1 MLSSPVIYLLIISIG
16 CLSSHRK
23 YNIVRQ
29 LHHPYKFVLTRSS
42 RRALSARPTIYGRD
56 DCINEFAEKILSGTT
71 ALAVVGPPFIGKTS
85 IALEVVSHPS
95 IRDRFGDHCYWI
107 PCTGITSL
115 EAFLNTFVQCVG
127 RQSLSIQFARHFLGW
142 RFVLDM
148 WQQTVIDTLAHV
160 TVPQLVVLDG
170 FEGIWDNYDLQ
181 DRADKILRAMC
192 DIPQLTLLVTM
203 RGMTVPSVVDWTYR
217 LGSLSPDA
225 ARSIFLCFNQG
236 PATNVD
242 NLLQKVGFNPTLV
255 GVLACI
261 GNEHDMRP
269 EELLDEW
276 EKNGIGLLEKFPN
289 EMREFCTSVEAS
301 LKNTME
307 KTPDIWKLLRIL
319 SMFPSGLPLTELLRI
334 APEIN
339 NVATT
344 DLPMLDPDDNLLKL
358 HSPIRSYL
366 FQFHPLDDNSI
377 HEVYSYVFKQAKM
390 RVCQPGE
397 AEFTKNVQYLATFGN
412 SIELVLLHAL
422 DRGCESAIEASLD
435 YSALLCSTKPHLP
448 IMRNAAGLARRL
460 QSKRL
465 LARCLQSL
473 GDMGRAVGKMEDNPY
488 QEAIDVFTALG
499 DIASAAYCERNLGLW
514 TNRCGYGGFDRLGRA
529 AEMFRGL
536 GDQRGEAHCLLA
548 MAEVSE
554 DPSDIR
560 RYLDKATIIFT
571 ELGDQLQIAQC
582 KRQEAH
588 ILFSQRQIQN
598 GLDLLW
604 EAAEIF
610 ELSGDEHA
618 TAECLRH
625 LGIVFHA
632 VGASE
637 LCYDILNRA
646 LDKYQ
651 RLGRVLDAAFC
662 MKNLAT
668 RYWSACRFAEAIA
681 LQEKA
686 VPIFWG
692 AAFVFGGAETRLE
705 LGMSQIAAGH
715 IGDAMLTFDI
725 ARRENLTT
733 EIALA
738 AQLSASFLKLCREA
752 QSDTARYELQRIAH
766 DKLSWM
772 TSWAHAT
779 VLIPYLDG
787 DALTLVQR
795 LN

>member
-1 MLSSPVIYLLIISIG
+1 MSIIQRHTQGGGILGYLG
-16 CLSSHRK
+16 K
-23 YNIVRQ
+23 
-29 LHHPYKFVLTRSS
+29 VLGVYPPAENTTL
-42 RRALSARPTIYGRD
+42 ALSARPTIYGRD

-95 IRDRFGDHCYWI
+95 IRDQFGDHCYWV
-107 PCTGITSL
+107 PCTGLTSL
-115 EAFLNTFVQCVG
+115 EAFLNTFVQCLG

-142 RFVLDM
+142 PFVLDT
-148 WQQTVIDTLAHV
+148 WQQTVIDTLAYV

-170 FEGIWDNYDLQ
+170 FEGIWDNYDLR
-181 DRADKILRAMC
+181 DRAEEILRAMC
-192 DIPQLTLLVTM
+192 AIPQLTLLITM

-225 ARSIFLCFNQG
+225 ARSIFLCFNHG

-276 EKNGIGLLEKFPN
+276 EKDGIGLLEKFPN
-289 EMREFCTSVEAS
+289 ELREFCSSVEAS
-301 LKNTME
+301 LKSTME
-307 KTPDIWKLLRIL
+307 TPDIWKLLRIL
-319 SMFPSGLPLTELLRI
+319 SMFPSGLPLTELLCI

-339 NVATT
+339 NVAAT
-344 DLPMLDPDDNLLKL
+344 DLPMLDPDDDLLKL

-377 HEVYSYVFKQAKM
+377 HDVYSYVFKQAKM

-397 AEFTKNVQYLATFGN
+397 AEFTENVQYLTTFGS
-412 SIELVLLHAL
+412 SIESVLLHAL

-435 YSALLCSTKPHLP
+435 YSALLCATKPHLP
-448 IMRNAAGLARRL
+448 IMRNAVGLARRL
-460 QSKRL
+460 QSTRL
-465 LARCLQSL
+465 LARCLQSM
-473 GDMGRAVGKMEDNPY
+473 GDMGRAVGKMEPENPY
-488 QEAIDVFTALG
+488 HEAIDLFTALG
-499 DIASAAYCERNLGLW
+499 DMASAAHCERNLGLW
-514 TNRCGYGGFDRLGRA
+514 TNRCGYGGFDNLRRA
-529 AEMFRGL
+529 AEMFHNL
-536 GDQRGEAHCLLA
+536 GDKRGEAQCFLA
-548 MAEVSE
+548 LAEVSK
-554 DPSDIR
+554 DASDIR
-560 RYLDKATIIFT
+560 RYLNKATIVFI

-582 KRQEAH
+582 KQQEAE
-588 ILFSQRQIQN
+588 ILFSQHQVQN
-598 GLDLLW
+598 GLDLLR
-604 EAAEIF
+604 EAAETF
-610 ELSGDEHA
+610 ELVGDEYA
-618 TAECLRH
+618 TAECLRR
-625 LGIVFHA
+625 LGVIFHA

-646 LDKYQ
+646 LEKYQ
-651 RLGRVLDAAFC
+651 RLGRDLDAAFC
-662 MKNLAT
+662 MKFLAT
-668 RYWSACRFAEAIA
+668 RYWSARRFVEAIA

-715 IGDAMLTFDI
+715 IGDAILTLDI
-725 ARRENLTT
+725 ARRENVTT
-733 EIALA
+733 EVARA
-738 AQLSASFLKLCREA
+738 AQLSASFLKLCKEA
-752 QSDTARYELQRIAH
+752 QSDAARYELQRIAT
-766 DKLSWM
+766 DGLSRM

-779 VLIPYLDG
+779 GLIPYLDG
-787 DALTLVQR
+787 DALRLVQR